1 MSPAEGLHKILQAT
15 SFYTGG
21 WTPYVGNF
29 GGADNS
35 ITFLNS
41 GGRTPEVLV
50 AIDYPNVQ
58 LIGRGNKSG
67 NSYDILYNKLQ
78 AAKRI
83 LHAIQ
88 ETTGYKSHFPE
99 LVSCLVRGE
108 IASLGLDD
116 NQRPLLSLNFE
127 LITAPLDADRGNR
140 DLYE

>member
-1 MSPAEGLHKILQAT
+1 MSPAEGLHRILEADD
-15 SFYTGG
+15 FYVGG

-41 GGRTPEVLV
+41 GGRPPEVLV

-58 LIGRGNKSG
+58 LIGRGNRSG
-67 NSYDILYNKLQ
+67 NSYDILYNKMQ
-78 AAKRI
+78 AAKRK

-88 ETTGYKSHFPE
+88 ETAGFKTYFPE

-116 NQRPLLSLNFE
+116 NQRPLLSLNFA
-127 LITAPLDADRGNR
+127 LITAPSDADRGNR

>member
-1 MSPAEGLHKILQAT
+1 MSPSEGLYNILQAQ
-15 SFYTGG
+15 SFFTGG

-29 GGADNS
+29 GAADNS
-35 ITFLNS
+35 ITFVDS
-41 GGRTPEVLV
+41 GGRAPEVLV

-58 LIGRGNKSG
+58 LIGRGNKAG
-67 NSYDILYNKLQ
+67 NSYAILHNKLQ
-78 AAKRI
+78 IAKRI

-88 ETTGYKSHFPE
+88 ETQGFKTHFPE